1 MKKLLTLVRRE
12 LMEHRSSW
20 MVAAVFGGLF
30 VLAAVLGVF
39 GLARVG
45 LNDANITVDMLAEQ
59 AELDAVR
66 AVWMVLLVPIA
77 MLFALVTNFVVLFY
91 LLDSLYAERKDRSI
105 LFWKSLPVSDLQVV
119 GSKYLTGLLAIPALT
134 VGVFVI
140 TGLALWLIIG
150 GAMTWAGAGAYMVH
164 GPAALAQTAVVLVY
178 TFLVMG
184 LWFAPLHGWLLLVS
198 AFAKRFALGWAVL
211 PLVLAVV
218 AERILF
224 STRYFLGWIAERA
237 SGGLELAFSGD
248 QDAELMISE
257 GVIST
262 FPALATFL
270 TPERVLAAPAL
281 WTGLVIGLVLLGGAV
296 WLRRWRD
303 ES

>member
-12 LMEHRSSW
+12 LMEHRSGW

-30 VLAAVLGVF
+30 VLAAVLGIF

-45 LNDANITVDMLAEQ
+45 FNDANITVDMLAEQ
-59 AELDAVR
+59 AELGAVR
-66 AVWMVLLVPIA
+66 AVWMVILLPVA
-77 MLFALVTNFVVLFY
+77 MLLAMVTNFVVFFY

-119 GSKYLTGLLAIPALT
+119 GAKYLTGLLAIPALT
-134 VGVFVI
+134 VAVFAV
-140 TGLALWLIIG
+140 TALALWLIIG
-150 GAMTWAGAGAYMVH
+150 GAMTWAGAGAYMVQ

-178 TFLVMG
+178 MFLVTG
-184 LWFAPLHGWLLLVS
+184 LWSAPLHGWLLLVS

-224 STRYFLGWIAERA
+224 GTRHFLGWIAERA

-248 QDAELMISE
+248 QDAGLMISE

-262 FPALATFL
+262 FPALTTFL
-270 TPERVLAAPAL
+270 TPARVLAAPAL
-281 WTGLVIGLVLLGGAV
+281 WTGLVVGLVLFSGAV

>member
-1 MKKLLTLVRRE
+1 MSKLLTLVRRE
-12 LMEHRSSW
+12 LMEHRSGW

-30 VLAAVLGVF
+30 VLGAVLGVF

-45 LNDANITVDMLAEQ
+45 LNDANITFDMLAEQ

-66 AVWMVLLVPIA
+66 PVLMVILVPIA
-77 MLFALVTNFVVLFY
+77 MLFALVTNFVVFFY

-119 GSKYLTGLLAIPALT
+119 GAKYLTGLVAIPAMT
-134 VGVFVI
+134 VGVFII
-140 TGLALWLIIG
+140 TALALWLIIG
-150 GAMTWAGAGAYMVH
+150 SAMTWAGAGAYMVH
-164 GPAALAQTAVVLVY
+164 GPAALAQTTVVLVY

-198 AFAKRFALGWAVL
+198 AFAKRLTLGWAAL

-224 STRYFLGWIAERA
+224 GTRHFLGWIAER
-237 SGGLELAFSGD
+237 STGGLELAFSGD
-248 QDAELMISE
+248 QHGGVMVSE
-257 GVIST
+257 GVMST
-262 FPALATFL
+262 FPELATFL